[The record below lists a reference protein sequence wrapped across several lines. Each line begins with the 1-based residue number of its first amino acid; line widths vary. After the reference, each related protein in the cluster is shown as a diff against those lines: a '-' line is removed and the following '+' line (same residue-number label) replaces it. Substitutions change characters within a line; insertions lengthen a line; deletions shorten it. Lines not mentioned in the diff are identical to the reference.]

1 MDFEKWLNS
10 PEGQHCTSILTRSG
24 VEESGSLLEL
34 VFIAGRIAQARED
47 RELIRGALQK
57 AA

>member
-10 PEGQHCTSILTRSG
+10 PEGQHCTSILARSR
-24 VEESGSLLEL
+24 VEDSVSLLEL

-47 RELIRGALQK
+47 RELIRGALRK

>member
-10 PEGQHCTSILTRSG
+10 PEGRHCTSILVRSG
-24 VEESGSLLEL
+24 VEESSSLLEL
-34 VFIAGRIAQARED
+34 VFIAGRIAQVRED
-47 RELIRGALQK
+47 REVIMGALHK